1 MSIEKRDPM
10 EMFHS
15 APKHKIV
22 TPAQEKTSR
31 DSRNAETD
39 LQTKICKWLKKD
51 DILFISDFAAGMKL
65 SPFLAS
71 VRSLQS
77 CNDKMVDLIIL
88 KPSGQYNGLCI
99 ELKTRIDKVFMKD
112 GVTLLKNE
120 HTLAQYETI
129 KKLRSLGYAA
139 CFGCGEDHIKQIV
152 SDYMGG
158 VYVDPEYIE
167 RKLECCGRC
176 IGGLDECIFDKKDK
190 NYNDLP
196 W

>member
-1 MSIEKRDPM
+1 MTLEKNDPM
-10 EMFHS
+10 NLYRS

-39 LQTKICKWLKKD
+39 LQTKICKWLKTG

-77 CNDKMVDLIIL
+77 CKDKMVDLIIL
-88 KPSGQYNGLCI
+88 KPSGQYHGLCI
-99 ELKTRIDKVFMKD
+99 ELKTSIDKVFMKD

-139 CFGCGEDHIKQIV
+139 CFGCGEDHIKKIIG
-152 SDYMGG
+152 DYMCGF
-158 VYVDPEYIE
+158 YVEPEYIE
-167 RKLECCGRC
+167 RYFFVG
-176 IGGLDECIFDKKDK
+176 
-190 NYNDLP
+190 
-196 W
+196 